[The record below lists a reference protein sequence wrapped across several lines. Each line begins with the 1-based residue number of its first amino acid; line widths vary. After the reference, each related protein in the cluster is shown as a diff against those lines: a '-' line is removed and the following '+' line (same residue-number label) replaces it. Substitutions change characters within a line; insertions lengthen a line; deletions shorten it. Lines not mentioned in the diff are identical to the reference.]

1 MGSIPGLGRSLGGGS
16 GNLLQYSCQEN
27 PMDRG
32 AWQVTVHRIAE
43 SDMTEHL
50 STYRSYCC
58 CSVTELRPT
67 PCDPVDYSTPGLLPF
82 TISRSLLKFM
92 SIESVMPSNHLI
104 LCCPLLLLPSVFPR
118 IRIFSNKLALCI
130 RWPKYWS
137 FCFTISPCNEYYRC
151 YEWTN

>member
-1 MGSIPGLGRSLGGGS
+1 MWVPSLDWGDPWEEEMETHSSILARRIPWTEEPDGL
-16 GNLLQYSCQEN
+16 
-27 PMDRG
+27 
-32 AWQVTVHRIAE
+32 VHRIAE

-58 CSVTELRPT
+58 CSVTELCPT

-82 TISRSLLKFM
+82 TVSRSLLKFM

-118 IRIFSNKLALCI
+118 IRIFSNTLALCI
-130 RWPKYWS
+130 R
-137 FCFTISPCNEYYRC
+137 
-151 YEWTN
+151 